1 MPPGKYEWAGRQGG
15 GDCSFKINEVNIQYD
30 DGLWECQVTSST
42 FEAQD
47 QLASKPAR
55 LVVRGIYYFFFIFNH
70 SNYNSTELKGN
81 ILLLTFFSHLLFN

>member
-1 MPPGKYEWAGRQGG
+1 MHPGKYEWAGRQAG

-55 LVVRGIYYFFFIFNH
+55 LVVRGKIQLILMKLLLKKVRFFICKMLNMVH
-70 SNYNSTELKGN
+70 YT
-81 ILLLTFFSHLLFN
+81 

>member
-1 MPPGKYEWAGRQGG
+1 MLILCLFCFQPIGLHPGKYEWAGRQAG

-55 LVVRGIYYFFFIFNH
+55 LVVRGIY
-70 SNYNSTELKGN
+70 
-81 ILLLTFFSHLLFN
+81 HLEK

>member
-1 MPPGKYEWAGRQGG
+1 MLSCIYHLQPIGLHPGKYEWAGRHAG

-55 LVVRGIYYFFFIFNH
+55 LVVRGIH
-70 SNYNSTELKGN
+70 QLLKYLLDFDCL
-81 ILLLTFFSHLLFN
+81 ILI